1 MNQDQ
6 RELLEL
12 AAYAIGWKA
21 EKWIDAHEG
30 ADGVQYSEYYA
41 TRRDDGVLVA
51 FNPLTNKADAFD
63 LMVKLGISVT
73 PYPIYNSDE
82 RHSVIA
88 KQRRKTDCLRES
100 NPTEVIEL
108 YNGNAEAATMLAIT
122 RAAAAIGKQMKE
134 QMK

>member
-6 RELLEL
+6 KELLEL
-12 AAYAIGWKA
+12 TAYAIELK
-21 EKWIDAHEG
+21 I
-30 ADGVQYSEYYA
+30 YA
-41 TRRDDGVLVA
+41 YELGSNTPILDIGDLEQRW
-51 FNPLTNKADAFD
+51 NPLTNKADAFD

-88 KQRRKTDCLRES
+88 KQRRKTDCLREP